1 MKDLHGETV
10 TRIEDEHEITRREII
25 HEIRK
30 RLPGPGHDMSGQEQG
45 TPQQQDP
52 CFSVPFI
59 RNRQF
64 VNRGQLDEVERRL
77 FIEGNCPKIAIYGL
91 GGVGKTQIA
100 LELAYRT
107 REQRPDYSVFWVPAT
122 TVENFQQAYLD
133 IGRKLHLL
141 QPKEQKEDI
150 KKIVQDYLSQESSGH
165 WLLIY
170 DNADDIDM
178 WVENTNATNEP
189 TLINYIP
196 RSNKGS
202 IIFTTRNRK
211 AAVKLAHQ
219 NVVGIREMDED
230 AAIQMLSRLLID
242 QQILNDRH
250 IILDL
255 LEQLTFLPLAIAQA
269 AAYMNENGITVSE
282 YLLLLRDKEQNIV
295 EVLSENFEDEG
306 RYRHVQNPVA
316 TTWLISFDQIRCR
329 DPLAAEYLSFMACLN
344 PKAIPQSL
352 LPPAPS
358 KKRMT
363 DAIGTLSGYSFITRR
378 PADESLDLHRL
389 VHLATRNWLRMEN
402 CDTEWVAKAI
412 ARLDCV
418 FPSHDHKNRDLWR
431 AYLPHAQYLVGSD
444 LGNGVRERL
453 SLLMKLGQ
461 CLLSDGRYNDAEKP
475 FLEVMEANKMV
486 LGEEHPATLTSMANL
501 ASTYCNQGRWKEAE
515 ELEKYVM
522 KARTRMLG
530 EEHPDTLTSMA
541 NLASTYCNQGQWKEA
556 EELEKYVIEIR
567 KRVLGEKHPDT
578 LTSMA
583 NLASIYRNQ
592 GQWKEAEKL
601 EKYIMKASKR
611 VLGEEHPDTLT
622 SMANLASTYW
632 NQGRWKEAEELG
644 KYVMEARERVLGE
657 EHPAT
662 LTSMANLASTY
673 WNQGRWKEAEKLEKY
688 VIETRQRVLGE
699 EHPDTL
705 ISMANLAST
714 YCNQGQ
720 WKEAE
725 ELEKYVMKTRE
736 RVLGEEH
743 PDTLISMA
751 NLASTYWN
759 QGQWKK
765 AEELTKYV
773 IEVSKRVLGEE
784 HPATLTSMINLA
796 STYWNQG
803 QWKEAEELEKY
814 VIETSK
820 RVLGEEHPATLTSMA
835 NLALTY
841 QNQGQWKEAEELGKY
856 VMKTRERVL
865 GEEHPDTLTSM
876 ANLAFTWKSL
886 EHNKDAIGLMEK
898 CFRLQKVRLGSNH
911 PDTVSSLHTLDEW
924 RVAGLAIDD

>member
-1 MKDLHGETV
+1 MDPLSVVGLVGNIVQFVDFTGKLISKSVFLYHSGKGVLPENIDIETATKHLVLLNTKLKDAATSTGSRELQRLCTSCGDVADELLAAVDKVKVKGEPGKWKSVQKALRSVWSKDDIEGLEKRLARFREELNLHIALNFADSKCDAGIKLLSLEQSTRIASKNSTLQQRKLLDAIIRQRDVFQPAHEAQLTLMKDLHGETV

-45 TPQQQDP
+45 TSQQQDP

-77 FIEGNCPKIAIYGL
+77 FIEGNCPKVAIYGL

-150 KKIVQDYLSQESSGH
+150 KKIVRDYLSRESAGH

-178 WVENTNATNEP
+178 WVENTNGTNEP

-282 YLLLLRDKEQNIV
+282 YLSLLRDKEQNII

-306 RYRHVQNPVA
+306 RYRHVKNPVA

-475 FLEVMEANKMV
+475 FLEVMEARKKV
-486 LGEEHPATLTSMANL
+486 LGEEHPATLASMANL
-501 ASTYCNQGRWKEAE
+501 ASTYRNQGRWKEAE
-515 ELEKYVM
+515 
-522 KARTRMLG
+522 
-530 EEHPDTLTSMA
+530 
-541 NLASTYCNQGQWKEA
+541 
-556 EELEKYVIEIR
+556 
-567 KRVLGEKHPDT
+567 
-578 LTSMA
+578 
-583 NLASIYRNQ
+583 
-592 GQWKEAEKL
+592 
-601 EKYIMKASKR
+601 
-611 VLGEEHPDTLT
+611 
-622 SMANLASTYW
+622 
-632 NQGRWKEAEELG
+632 
-644 KYVMEARERVLGE
+644 
-657 EHPAT
+657 
-662 LTSMANLASTY
+662 
-673 WNQGRWKEAEKLEKY
+673 
-688 VIETRQRVLGE
+688 
-699 EHPDTL
+699 
-705 ISMANLAST
+705 
-714 YCNQGQ
+714 
-720 WKEAE
+720 
-725 ELEKYVMKTRE
+725 
-736 RVLGEEH
+736 
-743 PDTLISMA
+743 
-751 NLASTYWN
+751 
-759 QGQWKK
+759 
-765 AEELTKYV
+765 
-773 IEVSKRVLGEE
+773 
-784 HPATLTSMINLA
+784 
-796 STYWNQG
+796 
-803 QWKEAEELEKY
+803 
-814 VIETSK
+814 
-820 RVLGEEHPATLTSMA
+820 
-835 NLALTY
+835 
-841 QNQGQWKEAEELGKY
+841 
-856 VMKTRERVL
+856 
-865 GEEHPDTLTSM
+865 
-876 ANLAFTWKSL
+876 
-886 EHNKDAIGLMEK
+886 
-898 CFRLQKVRLGSNH
+898 
-911 PDTVSSLHTLDEW
+911 
-924 RVAGLAIDD
+924 